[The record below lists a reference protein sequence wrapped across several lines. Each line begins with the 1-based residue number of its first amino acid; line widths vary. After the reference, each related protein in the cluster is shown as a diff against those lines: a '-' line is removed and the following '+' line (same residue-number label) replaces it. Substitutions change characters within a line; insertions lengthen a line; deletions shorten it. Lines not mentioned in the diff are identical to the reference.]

1 MITLSR
7 GSGTMPTY
15 DMGDFGVS
23 RDQIRIYNSLPDT
36 SPFQQILIGGGR
48 IATPGRQRDE

>member
-7 GSGTMPTY
+7 GSGTMRTY
-15 DMGDFGVS
+15 NMGDFGVS

-36 SPFQQILIGGGR
+36 SSFQQILIGGGF
-48 IATPGRQRDE
+48 G